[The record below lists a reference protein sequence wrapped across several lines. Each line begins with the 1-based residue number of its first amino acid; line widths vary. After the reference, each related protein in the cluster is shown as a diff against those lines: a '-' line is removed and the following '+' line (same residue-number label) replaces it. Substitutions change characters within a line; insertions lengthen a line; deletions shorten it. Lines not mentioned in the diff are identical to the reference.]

1 MTIKVTMTFLLDDE
15 NEPDLK
21 DAGIGEWIDKETFY
35 RDQCADDYMPDI
47 IYKAFRPYGYRYVDD
62 IQYTYKQIK
71 ED

>member
-21 DAGIGEWIDKETFY
+21 DAGIGEWISKEAFY

-47 IYKAFRPYGYRYVDD
+47 INKAFRPYGYRYVDD
-62 IQYTYKQIK
+62 IEYSYKQVK
-71 ED
+71 D